1 MNELT
6 VYENKEL
13 EFYGVPMSPDGMKE
27 QVNHLQSVM
36 GKVMRDGEHY
46 GKIPG
51 CGDKPTLLKP
61 GAEKICMTFRLSPS
75 YEILRENMPDGH
87 REYEITCTLTH
98 IPTNQVFGQ
107 GVGSCTTMEGKYRF
121 RRVERK
127 CPECGIE
134 AIIKGK
140 QEYGGGWVCFKKKGG
155 CNKKWQDGDKII
167 ENLPSGRVDHDNPA
181 DYYNT
186 VLKMAKKRA
195 LVDTVLT
202 ATAASDIFT
211 QDIEETRSNGGNDGG
226 SNNPEP
232 KGPPPTQEH
241 KKELNTD
248 AFTKRA
254 KEATVQIP
262 SPQQTN
268 GVAGSA
274 LECVKTHMVDQ
285 FNGNASRGRSW
296 LRSRAVQ
303 AVKNNGITAN
313 MQVIGGVNEA
323 HELPEQVLEFIAWEI
338 KESESVPA

>member
-134 AIIKGK
+134 AIIKGA
-140 QEYGGGWVCFKKKGG
+140 V
-155 CNKKWQDGDKII
+155 
-167 ENLPSGRVDHDNPA
+167 
-181 DYYNT
+181 
-186 VLKMAKKRA
+186 
-195 LVDTVLT
+195 
-202 ATAASDIFT
+202 
-211 QDIEETRSNGGNDGG
+211 TRFR
-226 SNNPEP
+226 PI
-232 KGPPPTQEH
+232 
-241 KKELNTD
+241 L
-248 AFTKRA
+248 
-254 KEATVQIP
+254 
-262 SPQQTN
+262 
-268 GVAGSA
+268 
-274 LECVKTHMVDQ
+274 
-285 FNGNASRGRSW
+285 
-296 LRSRAVQ
+296 
-303 AVKNNGITAN
+303 ITALSTSFG
-313 MQVIGGVNEA
+313 MLPMAVASSEGSEMRSPMAISIIGGLMA
-323 HELPEQVLEFIAWEI
+323 STFLTLFIVPILYSYFSKI
-338 KESESVPA
+338 KIKKDNILLK

>member
-1 MNELT
+1 MNALT

-13 EFYGVPMSPDGMKE
+13 EFYGLPMSPDGMQA
-27 QVNHLQSVM
+27 QVNHLQYVM
-36 GKVMRDGEHY
+36 SKVMRDGEHY

-87 REYEITCTLTH
+87 REYQITCTLTH
-98 IPTNQVFGQ
+98 IPSNQVFGQ

-140 QEYGGGWVCFKKKGG
+140 QEYGGGWVCFTKKGG
-155 CNKKWQDGDKII
+155 CNKKWRDEDSTI
-167 ENLPSGRVDHDNPA
+167 ENLPSGRTDHDNPA

-195 LVDTVLT
+195 LVDAVLT

-211 QDIEETRSNGGNDGG
+211 QDIEEIRSNGGNDGG
-226 SNNPEP
+226 NNTPES
-232 KGPPPTQEH
+232 KGSDQEH
-241 KKELNTD
+241 KKELSTD

-254 KEATVQIP
+254 KEATAQIP

-268 GVAGSA
+268 VVAGSA
-274 LECVKTHMVDQ
+274 LEYVNTHMVGQ
-285 FNGNASRGRSW
+285 FNGNTSRGRSW

-303 AVKNNGITAN
+303 AVKNNSLDAN
-313 MQVIGGVNEA
+313 MQTIGGVNEA
-323 HELPEQVLEFIAWEI
+323 HELPEQVLEYIAWEI
-338 KESESVPA
+338 KESEAVTV

>member
-1 MNELT
+1 MNKLT

-13 EFYGVPMSPDGMKE
+13 EVYGQPMSVIGMQE
-27 QVNHLQSVM
+27 QVNHIQYVM
-36 GKVMRDGEHY
+36 KEIMKDGEHF
-46 GKIPG
+46 GTIPG

-75 YEILRENMPDGH
+75 YDIIRDHMPEGH
-87 REYEITCTLTH
+87 REYQVTCTLTH
-98 IPTNQVFGQ
+98 IPTKQVFGQ

-167 ENLPSGRVDHDNPA
+167 ENLPSGRADHDNPA

-195 LVDTVLT
+195 LVDAVLT

-211 QDIEETRSNGGNDGG
+211 QDIEETSNNGGNGG
-226 SNNPEP
+226 SNTPEA
-232 KGPPPTQEH
+232 KEPPPAQEH
-241 KKELNTD
+241 KKELSTD

-254 KEATVQIP
+254 IEATAQIP
-262 SPQQTN
+262 SPQQTS

-274 LECVKTHMVDQ
+274 LECVNTHMVGQ
-285 FNGNASRGRSW
+285 FKGNTSRGRSW

-303 AVKNNGITAN
+303 AVKNNSLDAN

-323 HELPEQVLEFIAWEI
+323 HELPEQVLEYIAWEI